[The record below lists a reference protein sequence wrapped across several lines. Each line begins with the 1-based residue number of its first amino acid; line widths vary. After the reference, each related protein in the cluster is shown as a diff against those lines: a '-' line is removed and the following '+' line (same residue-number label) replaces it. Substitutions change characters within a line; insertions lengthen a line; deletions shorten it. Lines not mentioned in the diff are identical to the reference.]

1 METLSQNAVERI
13 TASFPQQKVVVV
25 GDVMLDEYVRGD
37 VARISPEAPVPVVDL
52 TERQMMPG
60 GAANAAANII
70 SLGASSTLVG
80 VVGADTAA
88 EQLRGAM
95 ASRGIGTDGFVTAQE
110 RSTTHKLRVV
120 ARTQQIVRV
129 DVETRAPLSSQTEAK
144 VVAQIRT
151 SAIGAHAIVI
161 SDYAKGVVTN
171 GVIEACIEAARAAG
185 IPLVV
190 DPKGRD
196 FTRYAGATIITPN
209 VLELEEAAGVSTHNE
224 SELIVRA
231 ARGLLPGLNGASILV
246 TRGAAGMTL
255 LAPGA
260 EPLHL
265 PTVARSVFDVTGAGD
280 TVVSTLTL
288 ALAAKA
294 STVDALVLATHAA
307 SIAVG
312 RPGTVAV
319 TAQELVAS
327 FAASRPSVA

>member
-1 METLSQNAVERI
+1 METLTKNAVERI
-13 TASFPQQKVVVV
+13 TASFPEQKIVVV
-25 GDVMLDEYVRGD
+25 GDVMLDEYVRGE

-70 SLGASSTLVG
+70 SLGAASTLVG
-80 VVGADTAA
+80 VVGADAAA
-88 EQLRGAM
+88 EQLRGALT
-95 ASRGIGTDGFVTAQE
+95 SRGIEANGLVTAQE

-129 DVETRAPLSSQTEAK
+129 DVETRAPLSAESEAK
-144 VVAQIRT
+144 VVAQIEA
-151 SAIGAHAIVI
+151 SAKGAHAIVI

-171 GVIEACIEAARAAG
+171 GVIQACIAAARAAG

-196 FTRYAGATIITPN
+196 FTRYAGATVVTPN

-224 SELIVRA
+224 SEAIVRA
-231 ARGLLPGLNGASILV
+231 ARGLLPGLKGASILI

-255 LAPGA
+255 LAPGE

-288 ALAAKA
+288 ALAAKV
-294 STVDALVLATHAA
+294 SIVDALVLATHAA

-319 TAQELVAS
+319 TAKELVAS
-327 FAASRPSVA
+327 FGASS

>member
-1 METLSQNAVERI
+1 METLTQNAV
-13 TASFPQQKVVVV
+13 ASLLALFPRQHVVVV

-70 SLGASSTLVG
+70 SLGARATIVG
-80 VVGADTAA
+80 VVGADPQA
-88 EQLRGAM
+88 EHLRSAM
-95 ASRGIGTDGFVTAQE
+95 NERGIGTSGLVTATD
-110 RSTTHKLRVV
+110 RSTTHKLRIV

-129 DVETRAPLSSQTEAK
+129 DVETRAPISAETDANLVTQVRAAAAG
-144 VVAQIRT
+144 AQ
-151 SAIGAHAIVI
+151 AIVI
-161 SDYAKGVVTN
+161 SDYAKGVVTAP
-171 GVIEACIEAARAAG
+171 VIRACIEAARAAG

-196 FTRYAGATIITPN
+196 FSRYAGATIITPN
-209 VLELEEAAGVSTHNE
+209 VLELEVAAGVSTHND
-224 SELIVRA
+224 SDAIDRA
-231 ARGLLPGLNGASILV
+231 ARSLMPALAGTQILV

-265 PTVARSVFDVTGAGD
+265 PTVARSVYDVTGAGD
-280 TVVSTLTL
+280 TVVGTLTL
-288 ALAAKA
+288 ALAAKLPILH
-294 STVDALVLATHAA
+294 ALLLATHAA

-319 TAQELVAS
+319 TTKELLAS
-327 FAASRPSVA
+327 FDGTV

>member
-1 METLSQNAVERI
+1 METLSQQVVERI
-13 TASFPQQKVVVV
+13 VASFPKQRIVVV

-70 SLGASSTLVG
+70 SLGASVALIG
-80 VVGADTAA
+80 VVGVDAAA

-95 ASRGIGTDGFVTAQE
+95 TARGIDSKYIVGAAD

-129 DVETRAPLSSQTEAK
+129 DVETRAVLSAQCEAD
-144 VVAQIRT
+144 VVAQIEA
-151 SAIGAHAIVI
+151 SAVGAQAVVI

-171 GVIEACIEAARAAG
+171 RVIQGCVEAARAAG

-209 VLELEEAAGVSTHNE
+209 VLELEEATGVSTHNE
-224 SELIVRA
+224 SEAIVRA
-231 ARGLLPGLNGASILV
+231 ARDLLTRLNGASILV

-255 LAPGA
+255 LAPNQP
-260 EPLHL
+260 PLHL

-288 ALAAKA
+288 AMAART
-294 STVDALVLATHAA
+294 SMLEALVLATHAA

-319 TAQELVAS
+319 TTKELLAS
-327 FAASRPSVA
+327 FAVE